1 MYNYEKSFLNNKP
14 CFIVV
19 DPDGELKV
27 FKYEEDALNFCEW
40 LNLISN

>member
-19 DPDGELKV
+19 ADGELKV
-27 FKYEEDALNFCEW
+27 FKYEEDALNFCDW
-40 LNLISN
+40 LNLIQA